1 MQLRSPGS
9 ARTVHAAAI
18 SAVAHGISGP
28 VLYVSGSLHVTL
40 VIMFRS
46 FIFILGFLFDFF
58 FFFIIEKKKTQKRLR
73 KGFSK
78 IKLFK
83 NIFFNLLCV
92 SCI

>member
-40 VIMFRS
+40 AIMFRS
-46 FIFILGFLFDFF
+46 FILYILNTFFKFLYS
-58 FFFIIEKKKTQKRLR
+58 L
-73 KGFSK
+73 
-78 IKLFK
+78 
-83 NIFFNLLCV
+83 
-92 SCI
+92 

>member
-58 FFFIIEKKKTQKRLR
+58 FFFIIEKKKHKKDFEKDLA
-73 KGFSK
+73 K
-78 IKLFK
+78 
-83 NIFFNLLCV
+83 
-92 SCI
+92 